1 MALQSLPWRPWPPA
15 RATGPSTQLGPH
27 PPPTVIPTPPN
38 PEKGLLAG
46 SLVVSASPERELG
59 VTPVPG
65 PSPPWPGH
73 GGRPGGLL
81 PTKGAAW
88 EGSRAQTQ
96 AAQLHLHPPAAVSP
110 TATPVLP
117 PASVPPDLLDPQGR
131 RRGGRRKGLTGSMGR
146 LPQLLFQLP
155 GWARVRAVQARQAP
169 GPRGGPGHGT
179 RVRGLPGPRRK
190 QVRWE
195 ASGSWGVGAE
205 GSTRGGGAGS
215 PRRAG
220 EG

>member
-1 MALQSLPWRPWPPA
+1 MGGGAENGPSVSALEALAPSTGDGAQHPA
-15 RATGPSTQLGPH
+15 RPSPTSHSDTH
-27 PPPTVIPTPPN
+27 PSQPR
-38 PEKGLLAG
+38 
-46 SLVVSASPERELG
+46 ERPSGRKPGGELG

-179 RVRGLPGPRRK
+179 RGRGLPGPRRK